1 MHITSRKGAEM
12 RKYGVGDGHVT
23 EVEPDPQASL
33 SREAAVS
40 QPWDEQDERD
50 LQEETDA

>member
-1 MHITSRKGAEM
+1 MLTM

-33 SREAAVS
+33 SREASAA
-40 QPWDEQDERD
+40 QPWAEDDEKD
-50 LQEETDA
+50 LQEETNT